1 MRLGPTM
8 YFGEL
13 ALLRGEPRA
22 ATVAALT
29 DASVLML
36 AREDFNILLG
46 PLQMLLGQNA
56 ALYGPTEATAGVKQ
70 VTALSIHGTPPET
83 WLRSGICC
91 FAHANVTAALWRRL
105 SDCVYLM
112 QPLVY
117 DRHLCAMTSDHCS
130 GIGLMSM

>member
-70 VTALSIHGTPPET
+70 VTAQTNHGIPQKKWLLSG
-83 WLRSGICC
+83 
-91 FAHANVTAALWRRL
+91 N
-105 SDCVYLM
+105 
-112 QPLVY
+112 
-117 DRHLCAMTSDHCS
+117 
-130 GIGLMSM
+130 

>member
-29 DASVLML
+29 DTSVLML

-46 PLQMLLGQNA
+46 PLQLMLGQNA
-56 ALYGPTEATAGVKQ
+56 ALYGPTAASPGVKP
-70 VTALSIHGTPPET
+70 VSKAPCSVITCGDS
-83 WLRSGICC
+83 
-91 FAHANVTAALWRRL
+91 AAMMCRL
-105 SDCVYLM
+105 LNRQM
-112 QPLVY
+112 Q
-117 DRHLCAMTSDHCS
+117 HLFC
-130 GIGLMSM
+130 

>member
-36 AREDFNILLG
+36 AREDSNILLG

-70 VTALSIHGTPPET
+70 VTALSIHRHGQNA
-83 WLRSGICC
+83 WLLLGSWC
-91 FAHANVTAALWRRL
+91 FAHARAKAL
-105 SDCVYLM
+105 
-112 QPLVY
+112 
-117 DRHLCAMTSDHCS
+117 
-130 GIGLMSM
+130 

>member
-70 VTALSIHGTPPET
+70 VTAQIHHGSKPKT
-83 WLRSGICC
+83 WLLSGNWCLAC
-91 FAHANVTAALWRRL
+91 VDAKAALWQRL
-105 SDCVYLM
+105 PDCGYL
-112 QPLVY
+112 V
-117 DRHLCAMTSDHCS
+117 
-130 GIGLMSM
+130 